1 MAKKVSDSFG
11 LPRETIIEVVRISEI
26 DGSVVKKTMTFGEW
40 LSYKKL
46 PGFIYRAYQL
56 NFSQYG
62 N

>member
-1 MAKKVSDSFG
+1 MAKKVVDSFG
-11 LPRETIIEVVRISEI
+11 LARETVIEVIRISES

-46 PGFIYRAYQL
+46 PGFIYKAYQL
-56 NFSQYG
+56 GFSSF

>member
-1 MAKKVSDSFG
+1 MAKKTVDSFG
-11 LPRETIIEVVRISEI
+11 LPRETVIEVVRISES
-26 DGSVVKKTMTFGEW
+26 DGLVVKKTMMFGEW

>member
-1 MAKKVSDSFG
+1 MAKKVVDSFG
-11 LPRETIIEVVRISEI
+11 LPRETVIEVVSISES

-46 PGFIYRAYQL
+46 PGFIYKAYQFG
-56 NFSQYG
+56 FSSF

>member
-1 MAKKVSDSFG
+1 MAKKTVDSFG
-11 LPRETIIEVVRISEI
+11 LPRETVIEVIRISES

-40 LSYKKL
+40 LNYKKL

>member
-1 MAKKVSDSFG
+1 MVKKVVDSFG
-11 LPRETIIEVVRISEI
+11 LPRETVIEVVRISES

-46 PGFIYRAYQL
+46 PGFIYKAYQL
-56 NFSQYG
+56 GFNSF

>member
-1 MAKKVSDSFG
+1 MAKNVVDSFG
-11 LPRETIIEVVRISEI
+11 LPRETIVEVIRISES

-46 PGFIYRAYQL
+46 PGFIYKAYQVG
-56 NFSQYG
+56 FSSF

>member
-11 LPRETIIEVVRISEI
+11 LPRETIVEVIRISES

-46 PGFIYRAYQL
+46 PGFIYKAYQVG
-56 NFSQYG
+56 FSSF

>member
-11 LPRETIIEVVRISEI
+11 LPRETIVEVIRISES
-26 DGSVVKKTMTFGEW
+26 DGSVVKKTMAFGEW

-46 PGFIYRAYQL
+46 PGFIYKAYQVG
-56 NFSQYG
+56 FSSF

>member
-1 MAKKVSDSFG
+1 MAKKVVDSFG
-11 LPRETIIEVVRISEI
+11 LVRETIIEVIRISEN

-46 PGFIYRAYQL
+46 PGFIYRAYQFG
-56 NFSQYG
+56 FSSF